1 MKNKMLNEYMS
12 DVKQKFDSLSKE
24 DMSDLIKLLN
34 YKEAPVLKKVFGTAL
49 TTLSDKPKKK
59 RGLAARK

>member
-34 YKEAPVLKKVFGTAL
+34 YKEAPVLKKVFG
-49 TTLSDKPKKK
+49 
-59 RGLAARK
+59 LAARK